1 MVQNTTVV
9 LYFLKKLKSMER
21 KEGTLFGFIFLF
33 NSIVKGIIDYLLIP
47 MFIGEMGYLSSV
59 LVTTII
65 YILIGILSVK
75 IYDYCKK
82 DYLLIEALKDAEKN
96 NQTSEL
102 NFIIKLIL
110 KWSKKRKNKNILGLI
125 LASQNP
131 GLVVIYYREGSF
143 LYNGF
148 AGKNMKIFFFIN
160 LLIVNVYW
168 NTAIYTGVSIFNLF
182 R

>member
-1 MVQNTTVV
+1 
-9 LYFLKKLKSMER
+9 
-21 KEGTLFGFIFLF
+21 
-33 NSIVKGIIDYLLIP
+33 

-110 KWSKKRKNKNILGLI
+110 KWTRKNKTILGLL

-131 GLVVIYYREGSF
+131 GLIVIYYREGSF

-148 AGKNMKIFFFIN
+148 VGKNMKIFFFIN